1 LQNRASSLFREPQA
15 GQYTVVTLPRRA
27 TCRHPIDAHARRVG
41 KNDTRAT
48 LLLGHARLRKENA
61 VMLHRRRHDVGWI
74 EVVCGS
80 MFSGKTEELIRRVR
94 RAVLGKQRVQV
105 FKPKIDARY
114 DATRITSH
122 SAMAIEAEVVDE
134 VGQIRARIHADT
146 QVVGIDEAQF
156 FNSELIP
163 LCQELANRGVRVVV
177 AGLDQDYL
185 GRPFE
190 PIPQLLA
197 IAEEIT
203 KCQAVCA
210 KCGDPANHSQRLLN
224 KGERIQVGAAE
235 AYEARCR
242 GCFEPG

>member
-1 LQNRASSLFREPQA
+1 
-15 GQYTVVTLPRRA
+15 
-27 TCRHPIDAHARRVG
+27 
-41 KNDTRAT
+41 
-48 LLLGHARLRKENA
+48 
-61 VMLHRRRHDVGWI
+61 
-74 EVVCGS
+74 

-94 RAVLGKQRVQV
+94 RAVLGKQPVQV

-134 VGQIRARIHADT
+134 VREIRARIRPET
-146 QVVGIDEAQF
+146 RVVGIDEAQF
-156 FNSELIP
+156 FDSELVP

-210 KCGDPANHSQRLLN
+210 RCGDPANHSQRLVS

-242 GCFEPG
+242 ACFEPS

>member
-1 LQNRASSLFREPQA
+1 
-15 GQYTVVTLPRRA
+15 
-27 TCRHPIDAHARRVG
+27 
-41 KNDTRAT
+41 
-48 LLLGHARLRKENA
+48 
-61 VMLHRRRHDVGWI
+61 MHRRKHDVGWI
-74 EVVCGS
+74 EVICGS

-94 RAVLGKQRVQV
+94 RATLGRQRVQV
-105 FKPKIDARY
+105 FKPAIDQRY

-122 SAMAIEAEVVDE
+122 SAMAIEAEVVNTVQEIAD
-134 VGQIRARIHADT
+134 RIASDT

-156 FNSELIP
+156 FSTDLIA
-163 LCQELANRGVRVVV
+163 LVQKLADNGVRVIV

-190 PIPQLLA
+190 PVPQLLA

-210 KCGDPANHSQRLLN
+210 RCGEPANRSQRIQRGD
-224 KGERIQVGAAE
+224 GERILVGAAD

-242 GCFEPG
+242 ACFEG